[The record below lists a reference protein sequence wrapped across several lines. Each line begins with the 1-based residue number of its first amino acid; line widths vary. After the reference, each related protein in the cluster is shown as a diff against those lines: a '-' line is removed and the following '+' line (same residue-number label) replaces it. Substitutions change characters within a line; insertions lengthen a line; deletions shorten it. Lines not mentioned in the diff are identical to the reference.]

1 MAKEKRW
8 SSVLPPPKYSHQPH
22 HQTLSPSFS
31 FSSVQFSEENKA
43 KKRRLSSWWCGRLKA
58 ANVMVSL
65 CTKAPAGEATADRK
79 VSAHVDSSNRKLTM
93 LYKVE
98 PGACDQSF
106 GIHVAEFAN
115 FPENVVALA
124 RAKASELEDF
134 SPITIVP
141 HDAKERT
148 NVYHYWDN
156 ENCETQGKA
165 DEDLVGS

>member
-8 SSVLPPPKYSHQPH
+8 SSVLSPNPSIKPSHLHFPFPLFNSQRKIKPRNADYLC
-22 HQTLSPSFS
+22 HQA
-31 FSSVQFSEENKA
+31 EHN
-43 KKRRLSSWWCGRLKA
+43 
-58 ANVMVSL
+58 
-65 CTKAPAGEATADRK
+65 
-79 VSAHVDSSNRKLTM
+79 LT
-93 LYKVE
+93 VE